1 MRYPNITKAEFLSR
15 ENRFVALVRLH
26 DELLRVHVKNT
37 GRCRELL
44 TPGATVYLVK
54 SENQLRKYSYDLVAV
69 EKGPLLVNM
78 DSQAPNRVFHEFL
91 QSGGFLDGITYIK
104 PEYTFGT
111 SRMDFYFERAGERH
125 LVEVKGV
132 TLEENGLCRFP
143 DAPTQRGAKHL
154 RELAKAVQEGY
165 HAWIC
170 FVVQM
175 AGMTMLEP
183 NLKTDP
189 EFTHALQDAA
199 RSGVEVRA
207 FGCEATPDS
216 LCVSYQIPVHLDVQ
230 EK

>member
-1 MRYPNITKAEFLSR
+1 MRYPNITKAEFVSR
-15 ENRFVALVRLH
+15 ENRFVATV
-26 DELLRVHVKNT
+26 LLDGTEIRVHVKNT

-44 TPGATVYLVK
+44 QPGATVYLVK
-54 SENQLRKYSYDLVAV
+54 SDNPSRKYAYDLVSV
-69 EKGPLLVNM
+69 EKGQLMVNM
-78 DSQAPNRVFHEFL
+78 DSQAPNRVFLEFL
-91 QSGGFLDGITYIK
+91 QSGAFLDGITRIK
-104 PEYTFGT
+104 PEYAFGA
-111 SRMDFYFERAGERH
+111 SRVDFYFERAGERH

-154 RELAKAVQEGY
+154 RELAQAVREGY

-175 AGMTMLEP
+175 PGMAMLEP

-189 EFTHALQDAA
+189 EFTRALRDAA

-216 LCVSYQIPVHLDVQ
+216 LSIGYSIPVNLDVQ